1 MICTSVSGKSLGQIE
16 KIIDKVEMAEI
27 RLDLC
32 DMGEEEIEV
41 LFGSSDIP
49 LVATCHDKDLKA
61 AEAKLKKAIEAGAAF
76 VDIDLNAPAPVS
88 KRLSRLAY
96 DKGTTIIRSY
106 HDYTGTPSLEVLEDI
121 YEKAKRF
128 GADIVK
134 IITTGSYG
142 RDWAVLESLYKKL
155 STRGSEGDLI
165 AFLMSPEG
173 SESRIACLKWGAPF
187 TYAALDGYAPTA
199 PGQLFTSEMHQRI
212 YGVRERFETS
222 VNAACSKS
230 FAQRAIICAALAE
243 GVSHLRRYTP
253 CEDSEAAIKVA
264 SEVLGAQITRESDGT
279 LRIAGAGS
287 QARKLSKIK
296 VGESGLL
303 ARLMIPLAAQL
314 DGTVSTVD
322 GERTLTKR
330 PLSGARDI
338 MASFGVLLESDS
350 AKEVHVP
357 VRISGK
363 LLPGKAEINGK
374 GGSQLI
380 SGLLMALPL
389 AEKNSELTVNDPR
402 SIPYMFISLDVLR
415 KFGIRID
422 NEMEGDENFLE
433 TRDWSYCSCINFSI
447 KGGQRYTCADIEFEG
462 DWSAAANTLTA
473 GAIFGHARV
482 QGLDSSSLQADLSIM
497 DVLVEA
503 GACVSED
510 EDGTIH
516 AVKAPLR
523 AFETDLNNAPDL
535 FPIVSV
541 LAAFCQG
548 TSRISGIGRLRG
560 KESDRARAIAE
571 MLTQMG
577 VKARTEGDTLV
588 VEGETLSSRI
598 ANGRLLN
605 GGEYTSHNDHRMV
618 MALKVAA
625 LGAKKAVLIDDEDC
639 IRKSID
645 SISRIL

>member
-16 KIIDKVEMAEI
+16 RIMDDVEMAEI

-32 DMGEEEIEV
+32 DMGEEEIEA

-49 LVATCHDKDLKA
+49 LVATCHDKDLRV

-76 VDIDLNAPAPVS
+76 VDIDLLAPAPVS

-96 DKGTTIIRSY
+96 DKGTTVIRSY
-106 HDYTGTPSLEVLEDI
+106 HDYAGTPSVEVLEEL
-121 YEKAKRF
+121 YAKAKRF

-134 IITTGSYG
+134 IITTGSYE
-142 RDWAVLESLYKKL
+142 RDWAVLESLYKRVT
-155 STRGSEGDLI
+155 TRGGDGDLI

-173 SESRIACLKWGAPF
+173 SESRIACLKLGAPF
-187 TYAALDGYAPTA
+187 TYAALDGGTPTA
-199 PGQLFTSEMHQRI
+199 PGQLGTSQMKQRV
-212 YGVRERFETS
+212 YGGRERFELS
-222 VNAACSKS
+222 VHAACSKS

-243 GVSHLRRYTP
+243 GVSHLGRYTP
-253 CEDSEAAIKVA
+253 CDDSEAAIRVA
-264 SEVLGAQITRESDGT
+264 TDVLGAQVTRESDDT
-279 LRIAGAGS
+279 LRVVGAGS
-287 QARKLSKIK
+287 QAGNFGNIN

-314 DGTVSTVD
+314 DGTVCTVD

-350 AKEVHVP
+350 AGEVHVP
-357 VRISGK
+357 VRVRGR
-363 LLPGKAEINGK
+363 LLPGKAEIDGK

-389 AEKNSELTVNDPR
+389 AEKNSRLIITDPR
-402 SIPYMFISLDVLR
+402 SIPYMFITLDVLR
-415 KFGIRID
+415 KFGIRIE
-422 NEMEGDENFLE
+422 NEMEGDESFLE

-447 KGGQRYTCADIEFEG
+447 KGGQRYSCADMELEG
-462 DWSAAANTLTA
+462 DWSAAANALTA

-482 QGLDSSSLQADLSIM
+482 HGLDSSSLQADLTIM

-523 AFETDLNNAPDL
+523 AFETDLNNAPDI

-541 LAAFCQG
+541 LAAFCPG
-548 TSRISGIGRLRG
+548 TSRISGLGRLRG
-560 KESDRARAIAE
+560 KESDRAAAITD
-571 MLTQMG
+571 MLRQM
-577 VKARTEGDTLV
+577 VVEVSVDGDTLTV
-588 VEGETLSSRI
+588 KGEALSSRI

-605 GGEYTSHNDHRMV
+605 GGEYTSHHDHRMV
-618 MALKVAA
+618 MALKTAA
-625 LGAKKAVLIDDEDC
+625 LGAKEAVLIDDEDC
-639 IRKSID
+639 IRKSIA
-645 SISRIL
+645 SVSQIL